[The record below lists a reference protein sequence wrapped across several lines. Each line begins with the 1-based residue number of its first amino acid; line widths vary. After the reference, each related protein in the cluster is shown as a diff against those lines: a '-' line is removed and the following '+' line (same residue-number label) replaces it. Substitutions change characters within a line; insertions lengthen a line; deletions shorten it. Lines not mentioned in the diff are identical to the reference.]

1 MRHRKLGTRRAA
13 LRARGWLT
21 AGEAYCHESL
31 IGSRFIG
38 RVESVERLNSGLDAV
53 RPSIEGRA
61 WVTGRAQYRVDSS
74 QPYAHGFSLQ
84 EFVN

>member
-1 MRHRKLGTRRAA
+1 
-13 LRARGWLT
+13 
-21 AGEAYCHESL
+21 
-31 IGSRFIG
+31 
-38 RVESVERLNSGLDAV
+38 V